1 MTNSLL
7 SAQTSV
13 SAIAVFLRVYDHS
26 PVPPDDGTRKLWQNF
41 FVGKTINGYTFE
53 PFEISDV
60 IMNRTAD
67 EGGISLTCSPLQQNL
82 EFFVASMEAERLLQ
96 VELYEMPVTS
106 SIPTDLS
113 TGTLIARFVG
123 EIIGLGTD
131 LTSIQVEV
139 GAAID
144 AISGEIPGRR
154 VTTSVV
160 GRLPTL

>member
-1 MTNSLL
+1 
-7 SAQTSV
+7 
-13 SAIAVFLRVYDHS
+13 VYDHS
-26 PVPPDDGTRKLWQNF
+26 PIPPDDGTRKLWQNF
-41 FVGKTINGYTFE
+41 FVGKTVNGHLFE

-82 EFFVASMEAERLLQ
+82 DFFVASMEAERLLAI
-96 VELYEMPVTS
+96 ELYEMTVDGE
-106 SIPTDLS
+106 IPTDIS
-113 TGTLIARFVG
+113 GGTLIARFVG
-123 EIIGLGTD
+123 EIIALQTD
-131 LTSIQVEV
+131 LLSIQVEV

-144 AISGEIPGRR
+144 AVSGEIPGRR

>member
-1 MTNSLL
+1 MT
-7 SAQTSV
+7 T
-13 SAIAVFLRVYDHS
+13 AIATFLRVYDHS

-41 FVGKTINGYTFE
+41 FVGKTINGHTFE

-82 EFFVASMEAERLLQ
+82 DFFVASMEAERLLQ
-96 VELYEMPVTS
+96 VELYEMTVDS
-106 SIPTDLS
+106 QLPTDIS
-113 TGTLIARFVG
+113 GGTLIARFVG
-123 EIIGLGTD
+123 EIIALQTD
-131 LTSIQVEV
+131 LTSIEVEV

-144 AISGEIPGRR
+144 AVSGEIPGRR

>member
-1 MTNSLL
+1 MGRGS
-7 SAQTSV
+7 
-13 SAIAVFLRVYDHS
+13 
-26 PVPPDDGTRKLWQNF
+26 WQNF
-41 FVGKTINGYTFE
+41 FVGKVINNHVYE

-82 EFFVASMEAERLLQ
+82 EFFVASMESERLLS
-96 VELYEMPVTS
+96 VELYEMTVDS
-106 SIPTDLS
+106 ELPTDIAG
-113 TGTLIARFVG
+113 GTLIARFVG
-123 EIIGLGTD
+123 EIISLQTD
-131 LTSIQVEV
+131 LTSIEVEV

-144 AISGEIPGRR
+144 AVSGEIPGRR

>member
-1 MTNSLL
+1 MT
-7 SAQTSV
+7 T
-13 SAIAVFLRVYDHS
+13 AIATFLRVYDHS

-41 FVGKTINGYTFE
+41 FVGKTINGHVFE

-82 EFFVASMEAERLLQ
+82 NFFVASLEAERLLS
-96 VELYEMPVTS
+96 VELYEMAVETQL
-106 SIPTDLS
+106 PTDIS
-113 TGTLIARFVG
+113 GGTLIARFVG
-123 EIIGLGTD
+123 EIIALQTD
-131 LTSIQVEV
+131 LTSIEVEI

-144 AISGEIPGRR
+144 AVSGEIPGRR

>member
-1 MTNSLL
+1 M
-7 SAQTSV
+7 
-13 SAIAVFLRVYDHS
+13 YDHS
-26 PVPPDDGTRKLWQNF
+26 PIPPDDGTRKLWQNF
-41 FVGKTINGYTFE
+41 FVGKTVNGHLFE

-82 EFFVASMEAERLLQ
+82 DFFVASMEAERLLAI
-96 VELYEMPVTS
+96 ELYEMTVDGE
-106 SIPTDLS
+106 IPTDIS
-113 TGTLIARFVG
+113 GGMLIARFVG
-123 EIIGLGTD
+123 EIIALQTD
-131 LTSIQVEV
+131 LLSIQVEV

-144 AISGEIPGRR
+144 AVSGEIPGRR

>member
-1 MTNSLL
+1 MT
-7 SAQTSV
+7 T
-13 SAIAVFLRVYDHS
+13 AIAAFLRVYDHS
-26 PVPPDDGTRKLWQNF
+26 PIPPDDGTRKLWQNF
-41 FVGKTINGYTFE
+41 FVGKTVNGHLFE

-82 EFFVASMEAERLLQ
+82 DFFVASMEAERLLA
-96 VELYEMPVTS
+96 VELYEMTVDGE
-106 SIPTDLS
+106 IPTDIS
-113 TGTLIARFVG
+113 GGMLIARFVG
-123 EIIGLGTD
+123 EIIALQTD
-131 LTSIQVEV
+131 LLSIQVEV

-144 AISGEIPGRR
+144 AVSGEIPGRR

>member
-1 MTNSLL
+1 MT
-7 SAQTSV
+7 T
-13 SAIAVFLRVYDHS
+13 AIAAFLRVYDHS
-26 PVPPDDGTRKLWQNF
+26 PIPPDDGTRKLWQNF
-41 FVGKTINGYTFE
+41 FVGKTVNGHLFE

-82 EFFVASMEAERLLQ
+82 DFFVASMEAERLLAI
-96 VELYEMPVTS
+96 ELYEMTVDGE
-106 SIPTDLS
+106 IPTDIS
-113 TGTLIARFVG
+113 GGTLIARFVG
-123 EIIGLGTD
+123 EIIALQTD
-131 LTSIQVEV
+131 LLSIQVEV

-144 AISGEIPGRR
+144 AVSGEIPGRR

>member
-1 MTNSLL
+1 MT
-7 SAQTSV
+7 T
-13 SAIAVFLRVYDHS
+13 AIAAFLRVYDHS
-26 PVPPDDGTRKLWQNF
+26 PIPPDDGTRKLWQNF
-41 FVGKTINGYTFE
+41 FVGKTVNGHLFE

-82 EFFVASMEAERLLQ
+82 DFFVASMEAERLLAI
-96 VELYEMPVTS
+96 ELYEMTVDGE
-106 SIPTDLS
+106 IPTDIS
-113 TGTLIARFVG
+113 GGMLIARFVG
-123 EIIGLGTD
+123 EIIALQTD
-131 LTSIQVEV
+131 LLSIQVEV

-144 AISGEIPGRR
+144 AVSGEIPGRR

>member
-1 MTNSLL
+1 MT
-7 SAQTSV
+7 T
-13 SAIAVFLRVYDHS
+13 AIAAFLRVYDHS
-26 PVPPDDGTRKLWQNF
+26 PIPPDDGTRKLWQNF
-41 FVGKTINGYTFE
+41 FVGKTVNGHLFE

-82 EFFVASMEAERLLQ
+82 DFFVASMEAERLLAI
-96 VELYEMPVTS
+96 ELYEMTVDGE
-106 SIPTDLS
+106 IPADIS
-113 TGTLIARFVG
+113 GGTLIARFVG
-123 EIIGLGTD
+123 EIIALQTD
-131 LTSIQVEV
+131 LLSIQVEV

-144 AISGEIPGRR
+144 AVSGEIPGRR

>member
-1 MTNSLL
+1 MT
-7 SAQTSV
+7 T
-13 SAIAVFLRVYDHS
+13 AIATFLRVYDHS

-41 FVGKTINGYTFE
+41 FVGKTINGHVFE

-82 EFFVASMEAERLLQ
+82 NFFVASLEAERLLS
-96 VELYEMPVTS
+96 VELYEMAVETQL
-106 SIPTDLS
+106 PTDIS
-113 TGTLIARFVG
+113 GGTLIARFVG
-123 EIIGLGTD
+123 EIIALQTN
-131 LTSIQVEV
+131 LMSIEVEI

-144 AISGEIPGRR
+144 AVSGEIPGRR

>member
-1 MTNSLL
+1 MT
-7 SAQTSV
+7 T
-13 SAIAVFLRVYDHS
+13 AIATFLRVYDHS

-41 FVGKTINGYTFE
+41 FVGKTINGHIFE

-82 EFFVASMEAERLLQ
+82 NFFVASLEAERLLS
-96 VELYEMPVTS
+96 VELYEMAVETQL
-106 SIPTDLS
+106 PTDIS
-113 TGTLIARFVG
+113 GGTLIARFVG
-123 EIIGLGTD
+123 EIIALQTD
-131 LTSIQVEV
+131 LTSIEVEI

-144 AISGEIPGRR
+144 AVSGEIPGRR